1 MDDFTRWSTA
11 DESQFL
17 ERKSAYH
24 RADGQP
30 RHRKAADIAWDIA
43 ETLTAMANADGGELI
58 VGAEDDGTITG
69 VPHPPKK
76 IALLLGAP
84 RDPNYVRPPLACSV
98 REVRGEGD
106 LRLLHFSVT
115 ASPQVH
121 QLADGRYLL
130 RHKDQNLPFGADEIQ
145 ALKQTKSQGLVEL
158 SYPPGAT
165 LGAIDVGLI
174 ESLQSRLGF
183 VGTPEQFLADNYFV
197 EERGGELV
205 PNLAALLLFA
215 RQPDRWHA
223 RCGIDFVRWSGK
235 ERRFGAELNVEKRLR
250 VEGPIAT
257 LIERAYDTIKPFIRE
272 RQQLQNLLFT
282 ERLEYPTYVWQEAIV
297 NAVTHRDY
305 SIQGTQIE
313 IWMFDDRM
321 EIRSPGLPPL
331 PVTLEALNS
340 GRAVHVSRNPRIAK
354 VLAELGFVRELG
366 EGVPRM
372 IAEMERQGFYPP
384 RFEAVS
390 GTFQATLRN
399 QPVYDASTLEWLTQF
414 EPLGLTGDQKRI
426 LAYAHLNGDRF
437 TSRAYQQLAGLD
449 IYAASNSIRD
459 LVRKH
464 LVRSTRRGSR
474 VYELV
479 RSGEAGEQVLPP
491 DLVRIMESVDY
502 ARSISNED
510 VQRVLSVSRP
520 TATRYLR
527 EWSGLG
533 HLVPLGSGAG
543 RRYNLPS

>member
-17 ERKSAYH
+17 ERKSAYQ

-30 RHRKAADIAWDIA
+30 RQRKTTDVAWDIA
-43 ETLTAMANADGGELI
+43 ETLSAMANADGGELI
-58 VGAEDDGTITG
+58 VGVEDDGTITG

-76 IALLLGAP
+76 VSLLLDVP
-84 RDPNYVRPPLACSV
+84 RSPNYVRPPLACSV
-98 REVRGEGD
+98 REVRSD
-106 LRLLHFSVT
+106 DNLLLLHFSVT

-121 QLADGRYLL
+121 RLTDGRYLL

-145 ALKQTKSQGLVEL
+145 ALKQTKSQGLIEL
-158 SYPPGAT
+158 SYPPGSS
-165 LGAIDVGLI
+165 LDAIDLDLI
-174 ESLQSRLGF
+174 ESLRHKLGF
-183 VGTPEQFLADNYFV
+183 LGTPEQFLTDNYFV
-197 EERGGELV
+197 EERGGELA

-215 RQPDRWHA
+215 KQPTRWHA
-223 RCGIDFVRWSGK
+223 RCGINFVRWSGT
-235 ERRFGAELNVEKRLR
+235 ERKFGAELNVEKRLQ
-250 VEGPIAT
+250 VDGPLAT
-257 LIERAYDTIKPFIRE
+257 IIERAYEMIKPFIRE

-282 ERLEYPTYVWQEAIV
+282 ERLEYPTYVWQEGIV

-340 GRAVHVSRNPRIAK
+340 GQAVHVSRNPRIAK

-390 GTFQATLRN
+390 GTFQVALRN
-399 QPVYDASTLEWLTQF
+399 QPVYDADTLQWLTQF
-414 EPLGLTGDQKRI
+414 ETFALTGDQKRV
-426 LAYAHLNGDRF
+426 LAYAYRNENRF
-437 TSRAYQQLAGLD
+437 TSRAYQQLVGLD
-449 IYAASNSIRD
+449 IYGASNSIRD

-464 LVRSTRRGSR
+464 LVRPTRRGSR

-479 RSGEAGEQVLPP
+479 QAGDASEQGLPQ
-491 DLVRIMESVDY
+491 DLARILESVEY
-502 ARSISNED
+502 ARAISNED
-510 VQRVLSVSRP
+510 VQRVLGVSRP

-527 EWSGLG
+527 EWSSLG
-533 HLVPLGSGAG
+533 HLIPSGKGAG
-543 RRYNLPS
+543 RHYDLPS

>member
-1 MDDFTRWSTA
+1 MDDFTRWGTA

-17 ERKSAYH
+17 ERKSAYQ
-24 RADGQP
+24 RADGQA
-30 RHRKAADIAWDIA
+30 RQRKAADVAWDIA
-43 ETLTAMANADGGELI
+43 ETLSAMANADGGELI
-58 VGAEDDGTITG
+58 VGVEDDGTITG
-69 VPHPPKK
+69 VPHPPRRV
-76 IALLLGAP
+76 ALLLDVP
-84 RDPNYVRPPLACSV
+84 RSANYVRPPLACSA
-98 REVRGEGD
+98 REVRGDDG
-106 LRLLHFSVT
+106 LRLLHFAVT

-121 QLADGRYLL
+121 RLTDGRYLL

-145 ALKQTKSQGLVEL
+145 ALKQTKSQGLIEL

-165 LGAIDVGLI
+165 LGAIDLQLI
-174 ESLQSRLGF
+174 ESLRPRLGF
-183 VGTPEQFLADNYFV
+183 SGTPEQFLADNYFV

-215 RQPDRWHA
+215 KQPARWHP
-223 RCGIDFVRWSGK
+223 RCGINFVRWSGK
-235 ERRFGAELNVEKRLR
+235 ERRFGAELNVDKRLQ
-250 VEGPIAT
+250 VEGPLAT
-257 LIERAYDTIKPFIRE
+257 IIERAYETIKPFIRE
-272 RQQLQNLLFT
+272 RQQLQSLLFA
-282 ERLEYPTYVWQEAIV
+282 ERLEYPTYVWQEGIV

-313 IWMFDDRM
+313 VWMFDDRM

-340 GRAVHVSRNPRIAK
+340 GQAVHVSRNPRIAR

-384 RFEAVS
+384 LFENVS

-399 QPVYDASTLEWLTQF
+399 QPVYDPETLEWLTQF
-414 EPLGLTGDQKRI
+414 EPLALTGDQKRI
-426 LAYAHLNGDRF
+426 LAYAHLNENRF
-437 TSRAYQQLAGLD
+437 TSRAYQQLVGLD
-449 IYAASNSIRD
+449 IHGASNSIRD
-459 LVRKH
+459 LVRKR

-479 RSGEAGEQVLPP
+479 QPGEGGELEIPR
-491 DLVRIMESVDY
+491 DLARIMESIEY
-502 ARSISNED
+502 SRPISNED
-510 VQRVLSVSRP
+510 VQRVLRVSRP

-533 HLVPLGSGAG
+533 FLIPTGRGAG
-543 RRYNLPS
+543 RRYSLSS